1 MSLIKQNRKWV
12 SIIVMLVVLAF
23 VGRTIIPYNIFLK
36 LDFSQEYRNINGID
50 GVVFR
55 KNGQDKYYA
64 RCFWGLRKIDAPDEF
79 TEWDGRVGVL
89 SEIDKFKKYVD
100 EHDIW
105 VNQAVVSP
113 DGKYIL
119 YDEIKFG
126 YRGGAGWSGLTDDEL
141 CYYRVFEI
149 DTGEIFTIYSAY
161 QEWYQ
166 FDWR

>member
-1 MSLIKQNRKWV
+1 MLVIKQYKKWV
-12 SIIVMLVVLAF
+12 FIIVMLVVLAF
-23 VGRTIIPYNIFLK
+23 ARRTIIPNNIFLK

-50 GVVFR
+50 DVVFR

-64 RCFWGLRKIDAPDEF
+64 RCFWGLKKIEPPDKF
-79 TEWDGRVGVL
+79 TEWDGKVGVL
-89 SEIDKFKKYVD
+89 PEIDKFIKYVD

-119 YDEIKFG
+119 YSEIIFG
-126 YRGGAGWSGLTDDEL
+126 YRGTGITDDEF
-141 CYYRVFEI
+141 CCYRVFEI

-166 FDWR
+166 FNWR